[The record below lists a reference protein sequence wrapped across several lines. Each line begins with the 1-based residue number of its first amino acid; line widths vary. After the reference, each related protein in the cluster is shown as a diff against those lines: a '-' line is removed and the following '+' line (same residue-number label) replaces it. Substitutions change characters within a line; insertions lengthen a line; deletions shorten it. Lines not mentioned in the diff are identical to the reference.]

1 MDAAPRDNHENS
13 IGGAARIHGA
23 AIQAR
28 DVHGGIHV
36 HAAREGSLPA
46 PRQLLSVP
54 SHFTN
59 RRDDLAA
66 LDGLFAG
73 AGTTGAALPLIV
85 VSGSAGVGKTTLV
98 SKWLRTLDSEFP
110 DGHLYVDLRGHTSA
124 GPADP
129 AEALGQFLRALGADS
144 VPADL
149 AEQASLWRSY
159 TAGLRIAVM
168 LDNAFTAAQIRPL
181 LPGGP
186 GSLVVVTSR
195 RTLSGLGMDGAKF
208 HRLQALGQAAG
219 VELLTRG
226 IGEDR
231 VANELPAA
239 RRIVSLCAG
248 LPLAVCLVSAR
259 LASRPRQPVEAMA
272 RALTPDDGRLAALE
286 MEGEATVRNAL
297 DASYAVLTAEAAL
310 LYRRLGVSPALT
322 FDTLAAAAAC
332 GRSEQWAER
341 YLDELLEAN
350 LVEDTG
356 PDTYRFHDLVRVH
369 AHDRAASDDTAPI
382 REEALRRICDWYL
395 GTATAAQARLTP
407 AQFNLERTYAFPSD
421 LPVPFADDVRALA
434 WLDAQRL
441 NLMAVVRT
449 AASGGWHSTAWQLVD
464 ALWPLF
470 LRLRHY
476 DLWIEAHEIG
486 LEAARQDGNGEGTRQ
501 MLNSGA
507 IGLSA
512 ARRLSDAA
520 AWYGLSLEAAR
531 EAGDVRDEGQALLGL
546 GTCHREA
553 GELPEAVPYL
563 NRAITVWEECGY
575 PRGAALARVVLGEI
589 ALAENDPDTAVAH
602 FTRAHDALV
611 SVNDPHDAARA
622 LAFLGHARA
631 RSAEYAA
638 GRAQMEAALAVFAT
652 SGAKH
657 WQARTLEMLSH
668 SAREHGDATAAEDFR
683 ARACALYE
691 STSPAD
697 ARRLREPADQT

>member
-1 MDAAPRDNHENS
+1 MHEAAA
-13 IGGAARIHGA
+13 GAM
-23 AIQAR
+23 
-28 DVHGGIHV
+28 
-36 HAAREGSLPA
+36 LPA

-54 SHFTN
+54 VHFTN
-59 RRDDLAA
+59 RRDDMAA
-66 LDGLFAG
+66 LDGLFAN
-73 AGTTGAALPLIV
+73 AGTTGSALPLIV

-98 SKWLRTLDSEFP
+98 SKWLRTLGSEFP

-129 AEALGQFLRALGADS
+129 AEALGQFLRALGAGS

-149 AEQASLWRSY
+149 DELSSLWRSY

-181 LPGGP
+181 LPGGR

-208 HRLQALGQAAG
+208 HRLQALDPDDG

-226 IGEDR
+226 IGKDR

-239 RRIVSLCAG
+239 RRIVALCAG

-259 LASRPRQPVEAMA
+259 LASRPRQPVESMA
-272 RALTPDDGRLAALE
+272 CALTPDADRLDALE

-297 DASYAVLTAEAAL
+297 DASYAVLTAETAL
-310 LYRRLGVSPALT
+310 VYRTLGLLPLLT
-322 FDTLAAAAAC
+322 FDALTAAAAC
-332 GRSEQWAER
+332 AQSVTWAER
-341 YLDELLEAN
+341 CFDELIEAN
-350 LVEDTG
+350 LMEDTG

-369 AHDRAASDDTAPI
+369 ARDRATADDTDRA
-382 REEALRRICDWYL
+382 RGKSLRRTCDWYL
-395 GTATAAQARLTP
+395 QTATAAQARLTS
-407 AQFNLERTYAFPSD
+407 AQFTLPRTYAHPSD
-421 LPVPFADDVRALA
+421 LPAPFTDDVSALA

-441 NLMAVVRT
+441 NLMAMVKT
-449 AASGGWHSTAWQLVD
+449 AARSGWHATAWQLVD

-476 DLWIEAHEIG
+476 NLWFEAHEIG
-486 LEAARQDGNGEGTRQ
+486 LDAARHDGNGEAERQ

-512 ARRLSDAA
+512 ARRLSDATV
-520 AWYGLSLEAAR
+520 WYGLSLEAAR
-531 EAGDVRDEGQALLGL
+531 EAGDARDEGQALLGL

-553 GELPEAVPYL
+553 GELTDAVPYL
-563 NRAITVWEECGY
+563 NRAITVWEDCGY
-575 PRGAALARVVLGEI
+575 PRGAALARIVLGEI
-589 ALAENDPDTAVAH
+589 ELVRNNPNVAVAY

-611 SVNDPHDAARA
+611 SVNDPHDAARS

-631 RSAEYAA
+631 QKAEYTA
-638 GRAQMEAALAVFAT
+638 GTAQMEEALAVFT
-652 SGAKH
+652 TTGAKH
-657 WQARTLEMLSH
+657 WQARTLEMLGR
-668 SAREHGDATAAEDFR
+668 SALKHGDNAAAEGFR
-683 ARACALYE
+683 AQALALYE
-691 STSPAD
+691 ITSPAD
-697 ARRLREPADQT
+697 ARRLSKPADQPDGRPPQQH